1 LTDKK
6 LKTMSQVFR
15 DVELEIDELANFMFK
30 RNDNNVV
37 LELSLGG
44 IENNKD
50 LFYFI
55 LDLFC
60 KGLVMMFGNETNS
73 VDVDTITFDNFLSIK
88 EKMLCVGI
96 QVNMEHYPNDIPLND
111 ENISK
116 RAIIN
121 TDEINEAEDNKPLNE
136 YIFKLYSLKNQ
147 YIISFSLI
155 HRVLG

>member
-88 EKMLCVGI
+88 EKMLCAGI

-111 ENISK
+111 ENMSK

>member
-6 LKTMSQVFR
+6 LKTMSEVYR

-88 EKMLCVGI
+88 EKMLCAGI
-96 QVNMEHYPNDIPLND
+96 QINMEHYPNDIPLND

>member
-1 LTDKK
+1 
-6 LKTMSQVFR
+6 MSEVYR

-88 EKMLCVGI
+88 EKMLCAGI
-96 QVNMEHYPNDIPLND
+96 QINMEHYPNDIPLND

>member
-88 EKMLCVGI
+88 EKMLCAGI

>member
-1 LTDKK
+1 
-6 LKTMSQVFR
+6 MSDIYR

-30 RNDNNVV
+30 RNENNVV

-60 KGLVMMFGNETNS
+60 KGLVLMFGNGTNS
-73 VDVDTITFDNFLSIK
+73 VDVDTITYENFLSIK
-88 EKMLCVGI
+88 EKMACAGI
-96 QVNMEHYPNDIPLND
+96 QVNMEHYPNDIPLNE
-111 ENISK
+111 ENLSK
-116 RAIIN
+116 KVVIN
-121 TDEINEAEDNKPLNE
+121 TDEINNAAENKPLNE
-136 YIFKLYSLKNQ
+136 YVFKLCSLKNQ
-147 YIISFSLI
+147 YIISFSLV

>member
-1 LTDKK
+1 
-6 LKTMSQVFR
+6 MSQVFR

>member
-1 LTDKK
+1 
-6 LKTMSQVFR
+6 MSALYR

-30 RNDNNVV
+30 RNENNIV

-60 KGLVMMFGNETNS
+60 KGLVLMFGNGTNS
-73 VDVDTITFDNFLSIK
+73 VDVDTITYDNFLSIK
-88 EKMLCVGI
+88 EKMLCAGI
-96 QVNMEHYPNDIPLND
+96 QVNMEYYPNDIPLNNED
-111 ENISK
+111 PSK
-116 RAIIN
+116 KTIIN
-121 TDEINEAEDNKPLNE
+121 TDEINEASDDKPLNE
-136 YIFKLYSLKNQ
+136 YVFKLLSLKNQ
-147 YIISFSLI
+147 YIISFSLV

>member
-1 LTDKK
+1 
-6 LKTMSQVFR
+6 MSQVFR

-88 EKMLCVGI
+88 EKMLCAGI

>member
-1 LTDKK
+1 
-6 LKTMSQVFR
+6 MSEIYR

-30 RNDNNVV
+30 RNENNVV

-60 KGLVMMFGNETNS
+60 KGLVLMFGNETNS
-73 VDVDTITFDNFLSIK
+73 VDVDTITYENFLSIK
-88 EKMLCVGI
+88 EKMLCAGI
-96 QVNMEHYPNDIPLND
+96 QVNMQYYPNDISLNE

-116 RAIIN
+116 RAVIN
-121 TDEINEAEDNKPLNE
+121 TDEINQAEDNKPLNE
-136 YIFKLYSLKNQ
+136 YVFKLYSLKNQ
-147 YIISFSLI
+147 YIISFSLV

>member
-1 LTDKK
+1 
-6 LKTMSQVFR
+6 MSEIYR

-30 RNDNNVV
+30 RNENNVV

-60 KGLVMMFGNETNS
+60 KGLVLMFGDGTNS
-73 VDVDTITFDNFLSIK
+73 VDVDTITYDNFLSIK
-88 EKMLCVGI
+88 EKMLCAGI
-96 QVNMEHYPNDIPLND
+96 QVNMEYYPNDIPLNN
-111 ENISK
+111 ENLSK
-116 RAIIN
+116 RAVIN

-136 YIFKLYSLKNQ
+136 YVFKLYSLKNQ
-147 YIISFSLI
+147 YIISFSLV

>member
-1 LTDKK
+1 
-6 LKTMSQVFR
+6 MSEIYR
-15 DVELEIDELANFMFK
+15 DVELEIDELAHFMFK
-30 RNDNNVV
+30 RNENNVV

-60 KGLVMMFGNETNS
+60 KGLVLMFGNGTNS
-73 VDVDTITFDNFLSIK
+73 VDVDTITYENFLSIK
-88 EKMLCVGI
+88 EKMLCAGI
-96 QVNMEHYPNDIPLND
+96 QINMEYYPNDIPLNN

-121 TDEINEAEDNKPLNE
+121 TDEINEAEDDKPLNE
-136 YIFKLYSLKNQ
+136 YVFKLYSLKNQ
-147 YIISFSLI
+147 YIISFNLV
-155 HRVLG
+155 HRMQGITNKQLV

>member
-1 LTDKK
+1 
-6 LKTMSQVFR
+6 MSEIYR

-30 RNDNNVV
+30 RNENNVV

-60 KGLVMMFGNETNS
+60 KGLVLMFGNGTNN
-73 VDVDTITFDNFLSIK
+73 VDVDTITYENFLSIK
-88 EKMLCVGI
+88 EKMLCAGI
-96 QVNMEHYPNDIPLND
+96 QVNMEHYPNDIALNE
-111 ENISK
+111 ENLSK
-116 RAIIN
+116 KVVIN
-121 TDEINEAEDNKPLNE
+121 TDEINEADDNKPLNE
-136 YIFKLYSLKNQ
+136 YVFKLYSLKNQ
-147 YIISFSLI
+147 YIISFSLV

>member
-1 LTDKK
+1 
-6 LKTMSQVFR
+6 MSKAYR

-60 KGLVMMFGNETNS
+60 KGLVLMFGNGTNS
-73 VDVDTITFDNFLSIK
+73 VDVDTITYDNFLSIK
-88 EKMLCVGI
+88 EKMLCAGI
-96 QVNMEHYPNDIPLND
+96 QVNMEYYPNDIPSND
-111 ENISK
+111 ENMTK

-121 TDEINEAEDNKPLNE
+121 TDEINEANDNKPLSE
-136 YIFKLYSLKNQ
+136 YVFKLLSLKNQ
-147 YIISFSLI
+147 YIISFALV
-155 HRVLG
+155 HRVLK

>member
-1 LTDKK
+1 
-6 LKTMSQVFR
+6 MSEIYR

-60 KGLVMMFGNETNS
+60 KGLVLMFGDGTNS
-73 VDVDTITFDNFLSIK
+73 VDVDTITYDNFLAIK
-88 EKMLCVGI
+88 EKMACAGI
-96 QVNMEHYPNDIPLND
+96 QVNMEHYPNDIQLNAD
-111 ENISK
+111 NISK

-121 TDEINEAEDNKPLNE
+121 TDEIAEAEDNKPLNE
-136 YIFKLYSLKNQ
+136 YVFKLFSLKNQ
-147 YIISFSLI
+147 YIISFTLV